1 MAAGRPA
8 IAVGYARR
16 MVMPTLEA
24 WRAGGATWRW
34 RGHDIFWR
42 TAGAGPVVL
51 LIHGFPT
58 ASWDWAAIWDALAA
72 RYQLL
77 TLDMIGFGF
86 SAKPIEFHYTIG
98 AQADLCEALLAR
110 AGVRR
115 YQIVAHD
122 YGDTVAQELLARQTE
137 GAAAR
142 LDGAVLLNGGLFPE
156 THRPLAT
163 QRLLASPL
171 GGLVA
176 RATTFPRF
184 AQAMRRI
191 CARPLPDAEI
201 AAMWARVE
209 EGGGRRVMS
218 KLIGYMAER
227 RAQRARWVGPLVAR
241 RVPVRLINGTDDPIS
256 GGHMVA
262 RYRELVRDPDIVALA
277 GVGHYP
283 QVEAPAEVAAAALAA
298 LARYAAP

>member
-1 MAAGRPA
+1 MA
-8 IAVGYARR
+8 
-16 MVMPTLEA
+16 MPTIEE

-34 RGHDIFWR
+34 RGHEVFWR
-42 TAGAGPVVL
+42 AAGAGPVVL

-72 RYQLL
+72 RYRVL

-86 SAKPIEFHYTIG
+86 SAKPRAFDYTIG
-98 AQADLCEALLAR
+98 AQADLYEALLAR
-110 AGVRR
+110 DGVTR
-115 YQIVAHD
+115 YRIVAHD
-122 YGDTVAQELLARQTE
+122 YGDTVAQELLARQAE

-142 LDGAVLLNGGLFPE
+142 IEGAVLLNGGLFPE
-156 THRPLAT
+156 SHRPLAT

-184 AQAMRRI
+184 AAAMRRI
-191 CARPLPDAEI
+191 CARPLPDDEL
-201 AAMWARVE
+201 AAMWALVE
-209 EGGGRRVMS
+209 HNDGRGVMP

-227 RAQRARWVGPLVAR
+227 RRSRARWVGAITGA
-241 RVPVRLINGTDDPIS
+241 RVPIRVIDGVDDPIS
-256 GGHMVA
+256 GGHMLA
-262 RYRELVRDPDIVALA
+262 RYRELVRDPDIVELA

-283 QVEAPAEVAAAALAA
+283 QVEAPAEVTRATLEA
-298 LARYAAP
+298 LARLDRATAA